1 MFLSQTLILD
11 HIIPMQKINKK
22 KNKRYN
28 HEKFIPKKFI
38 IAAFVYKEYL

>member
-1 MFLSQTLILD
+1 MFLSQTLTLD
-11 HIIPMQKINKK
+11 HIIPMQKINK

-38 IAAFVYKEYL
+38 IVAFVYKEYL